1 MAIGTYSELQSAV
14 SNWLDRSDLTSRVP
28 EFITLA
34 EDTINKRLRIRAMEQ
49 RVTAS
54 VSSEY
59 VSLPTGFLEMRNFQL
74 NTSPKQTLRFVTP
87 EYIDTFWTGST
98 TNKPIVYTFI
108 GGEIQLAPVPGGT
121 YTAEMDFYEKW
132 DIATDATNWLLS
144 NAPSVYLYGSLL
156 QAEPF
161 LKNDKRIPVWEQRF
175 EKALFDVIEADKRE
189 RWSGNSLAMRADIT
203 PV

>member
-1 MAIGTYSELQSAV
+1 MAISTYTELQTACA
-14 SNWLDRSDLTSRVP
+14 NWLDRSDLTSRIP
-28 EFITLA
+28 EFIALA

-49 RVTAS
+49 RVTATLS
-54 VSSEY
+54 AEY
-59 VSLPTGFLEMRNFQL
+59 ASLPTGFLEMRNFQL

-98 TNKPIVYTFI
+98 TGRPVVYTFV
-108 GGEIQLAPVPGGT
+108 GGEIQLAPVPNGS
-121 YTAEMDFYEKW
+121 YTGEMDFYEKW
-132 DIATDATNWLLS
+132 DIATDSTNWLLT

-161 LKNDKRIPVWEQRF
+161 LRNDKRISVWEQRF
-175 EKALFDVIEADKRE
+175 EKALMDVENADKRE
-189 RWSGNSLAMRADIT
+189 RWSGNSLTIRTDIT